1 MSYSSLTNFNKNFIK
16 KFSHNSRFNIA
27 IKILKKKYL
36 SAPIN
41 ILDYGTGDGEF
52 LKKINNEIPNIK
64 NISAYEP
71 LIERYEEV
79 KKNISNNNNISVY
92 NTYSEINKSYE
103 VVFCMEVF
111 EHLNKKLSLDALNN
125 IANLLTKNGVCII
138 SVPIEIG
145 VGGFLKNIIR
155 VIIGQT
161 HSGLTFI
168 NIFKIL
174 LGLKIKRNEDTDF
187 ISSHI
192 GFSHYDFENLIIEKD
207 FNVIQKSFS
216 PFSYLGASLNSQI
229 FFVIQKK

>member
-1 MSYSSLTNFNKNFIK
+1 MIPMDKRSLRLLSNTRSEVLISVCEKVLFN
-16 KFSHNSRFNIA
+16 
-27 IKILKKKYL
+27 
-36 SAPIN
+36 
-41 ILDYGTGDGEF
+41 
-52 LKKINNEIPNIK
+52 
-64 NISAYEP
+64 
-71 LIERYEEV
+71 V
-79 KKNISNNNNISVY
+79 SNNNNISVY

-192 GFSHYDFENLIIEKD
+192 GFSHYDLENLIIEKD